1 MDKMQDPQ
9 YRIPQWALDVAIE
22 GLQELARRLEDDA
35 AAFAKSDTPEAR
47 AMAQER
53 LEQAQEARKGH
64 EFFLHL

>member
-1 MDKMQDPQ
+1 MNNPT
-9 YRIPQWALDVAIE
+9 YEIPQWALDIAIE

-35 AAFAKSDTPEAR
+35 ADLSKLDTPEAR
-47 AMAQER
+47 ALAQER

>member
-1 MDKMQDPQ
+1 MRNPT
-9 YRIPQWALDVAIE
+9 YEIPQWALDTAIE
-22 GLQELARRLEDDA
+22 GLQELARRRADDA
-35 AAFAKSDTPEAR
+35 AAFAKLDTPEAR